1 MAIIYSYPTKTTPN
15 DNDLL
20 LISDSQDNNST
31 KKIKISTLPGGS
43 EAGVSSITSANAA
56 ITVANPTSTA
66 VITSVAYS
74 GEGNIGHVPT
84 GGDNTKFLRGDGTWV
99 VPTDTNTPWIV
110 KDSSSSSGTVLS
122 PNNEIQFLSAVG
134 SSGTALT
141 GTGTTVD
148 PYIMTISSPDT
159 GYGPTMTNTVLGL
172 GKIRYTTGSTPTAE
186 AQSTTANR
194 TYGVTMNSSSQ
205 LVVNVPW
212 QASSSV
218 TGHCSVDWAGPCS
231 SQAAIGQKFYTF
243 TSTSSFTVSEA
254 TIFITN
260 NSAPAVQPWCRVGI
274 YSYNQLLLSTG
285 VLLGEGSLSSG
296 TAVLGPNK
304 ITMTAT
310 EGQSLALTKGTMYI
324 LCFNYVSETSAAIAG
339 VTSSTGINSV
349 TQGSSAATATLP
361 TSLSSTTFNSY
372 SDRFACTLT

>member
-20 LISDSQDNNST
+20 LISDSQDGNIT

-66 VITSVAYS
+66 VVTSVAYS

-99 VPTDTNTPWIV
+99 VPTDTDTPWIV
-110 KDSSSSSGTVLS
+110 KDSSSNSGTVLS

-134 SSGTALT
+134 GSGTALT
-141 GTGTTVD
+141 GTGTTAD
-148 PYIMTISSPDT
+148 PYIMTISSPNT
-159 GYGPTMTNTVLGL
+159 GYAPTMTDASLGL
-172 GKIRYTTGSTPTAE
+172 GKLRYTTGSTPAAE

-231 SQAAIGQKFYTF
+231 SQNATGQKFYTF

-260 NSAPAVQPWCRVGI
+260 NTAPSIQPWCRVGI

-285 VLLGEGSLSSG
+285 VLIGEGALTGSPP
-296 TAVLGPNK
+296 VGPNR

-324 LCFNYVSETSAAIAG
+324 LCFNYASDGAAAIAG
-339 VTSSTGINSV
+339 VSSTTGINNV

-361 TSLSSTTFNSY
+361 TLLSSTTFNSY

>member
-20 LISDSQDNNST
+20 LISDSQDGNIT

-66 VITSVAYS
+66 VVTSVAYS

-99 VPTDTNTPWIV
+99 VPTDTDTPWIV
-110 KDSSSSSGTVLS
+110 KDSSSNSGTVLS

-134 SSGTALT
+134 GSGTALT
-141 GTGTTVD
+141 GTGTTAD

-159 GYGPTMTNTVLGL
+159 GYGPIMTDTVLGL
-172 GKIRYTTGSTPTAE
+172 GKIRYTTGSTPAAE

-231 SQAAIGQKFYTF
+231 SQNATGQKFYTF

-260 NSAPAVQPWCRVGI
+260 NTAPSAQPWCRVGI

-285 VLLGEGSLSSG
+285 VLIGEGALTGSPP
-296 TAVLGPNK
+296 VGPNR

-324 LCFNYVSETSAAIAG
+324 LCFNYASDGAAAIAG
-339 VTSSTGINSV
+339 VSSNTGINNV
-349 TQGSSAATATLP
+349 TQGSSAATAILP
-361 TSLSSTTFNSY
+361 TLLSSTTFNSY